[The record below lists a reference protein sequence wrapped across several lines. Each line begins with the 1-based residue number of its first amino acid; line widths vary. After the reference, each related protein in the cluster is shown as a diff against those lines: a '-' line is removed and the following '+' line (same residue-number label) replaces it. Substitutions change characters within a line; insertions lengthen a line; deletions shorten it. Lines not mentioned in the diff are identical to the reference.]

1 MQQNGRC
8 SFIFTTIL
16 VHTNPYNLQQK
27 FVPLLQSV
35 FTSLFHPYLLT
46 KSSLQIP
53 LTLSSSISQQFSPP
67 YFRVKPSQQT
77 SPKIFSLRHP
87 CSQFRLPQG
96 TRELGSIVRTNTN
109 LISPFFLKVWTMIS
123 GLTTTN
129 SLYPAVS
136 EKWCIAGSSLWW
148 RCLQYGRPSNAPS
161 LFVRA

>member
-1 MQQNGRC
+1 MGHKIYSNITCPKRKC
-8 SFIFTTIL
+8 SKMVGALSFSL
-16 VHTNPYNLQQK
+16 PYLCIQTPIISNKNSFLYFSQ
-27 FVPLLQSV
+27 FS
-35 FTSLFHPYLLT
+35 HPYSTLT
-46 KSSLQIP
+46 CSQNHPYKP
-53 LTLSSSISQQFSPP
+53 HSSISQQFSPP

-136 EKWCIAGSSLWW
+136 EKWCIAGSSL
-148 RCLQYGRPSNAPS
+148 
-161 LFVRA
+161 